1 MLHYYGKI
9 IMDIGFAVLVV
20 GFFFFFFLLEFV
32 ELKSSKVNILFL
44 LQQL

>member
-1 MLHYYGKI
+1 
-9 IMDIGFAVLVV
+9 MDIGFAVLVV
-20 GFFFFFFLLEFV
+20 GFFFFLLEFV